1 MQNCVHATVRQL
13 TALLKRLLD
22 TQGTVHVEG
31 LGTFERGADGE
42 LRFTPPSAPRVFIAY
57 VQEDLA
63 AAERLSRDLRAIG
76 CDPWLDRERL
86 VPGQNWPRAIELAIE
101 VSDFFIPLF
110 SRRSVIKRSQFQ
122 SELRYAL
129 DCARRVPLDEP
140 FVIPVRLDDCRVPN
154 RVANVIQYVD
164 LFPDWEQGMGELAAA
179 MRRCPSLTGPG
190 FSS

>member
-1 MQNCVHATVRQL
+1 MQNSVHATIRQL
-13 TALLKRLLD
+13 TVLLRRLLE
-22 TQGTVHVEG
+22 TEGIVNVEG
-31 LGTFERGADGE
+31 LGVFQRQPGGE
-42 LRFTPPSAPRVFIAY
+42 LQFTPQASPRVFIAY

-63 AAERLSRDLRAIG
+63 LAARLSRELRAMG
-76 CDPWLDRERL
+76 CDPWLDREKL

-101 VSDFFIPLF
+101 VSDFFVPLF

-154 RVANVIQYVD
+154 QVANVIQYVD
-164 LFPDWEQGMGELAAA
+164 LFPDWERGMADLAAA
-179 MRRCPSLTGPG
+179 MRNCPSLSGPE
-190 FSS
+190 SSS